1 MCAWRVL
8 WSEGKSTRTPIG
20 RHLLRPSI
28 SNVFPSDAADGGGSG
43 EDVRPSEG
51 TGGGAMLHDQ
61 AARVVPGEAGREEG
75 GVEVPG
81 SGQGL
86 PHRGRPLG

>member
-1 MCAWRVL
+1 
-8 WSEGKSTRTPIG
+8 
-20 RHLLRPSI
+20 
-28 SNVFPSDAADGGGSG
+28 
-43 EDVRPSEG
+43 VRPSEG
-51 TGGGAMLHDQ
+51 TGGGATLHDQ
-61 AARVVPGEAGREEG
+61 ATRAVPGEAGREEG